1 MGICV
6 KCDRCNATFNGN
18 YLESLAGASTG
29 GAEGDD
35 AIFLMVAQARA
46 LGWTGELG
54 ASSGDDLCYK
64 CSKQL
69 GGQLTLRFDCVD
81 NIHWRAKEFEFGAF
95 IIDRLNDIGG
105 VYVAYRNGRP
115 LSEPVATLLEAKALC
130 EAVYERLKSKGD

>member
-6 KCDRCNATFNGN
+6 KCDRCNTTFNGN

-35 AIFLMVAQARA
+35 AVLLMVGQARA
-46 LGWTGELG
+46 LGWIGGL
-54 ASSGDDLCYK
+54 SGQVSDDLCPK

-69 GGQLTLRFDCVD
+69 SGQLNLKFKKNTDRTYEADKVRQGVFCILELNAGFIPMRNLR
-81 NIHWRAKEFEFGAF
+81 H
-95 IIDRLNDIGG
+95 
-105 VYVAYRNGRP
+105 

-130 EAVYERLKSKGD
+130 EAVYERLKNKGD